1 MMQFIQF
8 LQKRPSDKAIRTF
21 RIIFGLL
28 IIITWYYNLIYQWDS
43 LESTLFGQ
51 DISNNIS
58 LAIKYAIIALW
69 VGPILMWVTNICI
82 LKKKYMRMLQAFFA
96 FLLFYASSVI
106 TDSADLEIDTL
117 IWFLWIFPLIAWITW
132 KCIPSYCMRY
142 WEKIQKIRV

>member
-28 IIITWYYNLIYQWDS
+28 IIITWYYNLIFQWDS

-69 VGPILMWVTNICI
+69 VWPILMWVTNMCL

-96 FLLFYASSVI
+96 LLLFYASSVI

-117 IWFLWIFPLIAWITW
+117 IWFLWIFPLRT
-132 KCIPSYCMRY
+132 
-142 WEKIQKIRV
+142 